1 MYHSTEYKR
10 EFWDAMRGKP
20 VSYRHIEDY
29 KNTQNG
35 SYRLPS
41 EDNKKFESIRRQENI
56 FRQIGTVVK
65 APKGDSTLWIYDNK
79 PELKWI
85 DQDNPVFFESTE
97 EFEKYKLSGHQL
109 GGTVLLAENFCQDAA
124 FDLEG
129 HVTKEFAQSIGQ
141 LEEEAFIC
149 GGDNA
154 PGSFM
159 DDAELGHSTREI
171 SYDDVIKLYFSLD
184 KKYRR
189 KAVWVMNDD
198 TALKLRTLKDSSG
211 AYLWNHADNTI
222 LGKRVYISN
231 FMSNEE
237 AGAKPIAFGDFSYL
251 WIIDRWPFALRKLT
265 ELFVPQQQ
273 VGFVGYEMLD
283 AKLIRPDAVKLL
295 EISG

>member
-65 APKGDSTLWIYDNK
+65 APKGDTTLWLYDNK

-97 EFEKYKLSGHQL
+97 DFEKYKLSGHQL

-129 HVTKEFAQSIGQ
+129 HRIGYGGGYYDRYLQMHCAKTIGVIYEEFLADT
-141 LEEEAFIC
+141 L
-149 GGDNA
+149 
-154 PGSFM
+154 P
-159 DDAELGHSTREI
+159 H
-171 SYDDVIKLYFSLD
+171 
-184 KKYRR
+184 
-189 KAVWVMNDD
+189 
-198 TALKLRTLKDSSG
+198 TALDVPV
-211 AYLWNHADNTI
+211 HAIATE
-222 LGKRVYISN
+222 KR
-231 FMSNEE
+231 
-237 AGAKPIAFGDFSYL
+237 
-251 WIIDRWPFALRKLT
+251 II
-265 ELFVPQQQ
+265 Q
-273 VGFVGYEMLD
+273 
-283 AKLIRPDAVKLL
+283 I
-295 EISG
+295 